1 MSVRIQVPE
10 LKGYKAIKNPTLTA
24 VIDRTINSRY
34 WNSDG
39 WSTIYDARYQDFYDL
54 LKSGDFFSNKYH
66 LSSNSNPAPA
76 IFYKDISGENKERL
90 SQVLDFLEKKEGKP
104 NPTVDRRNDPEMSL
118 LEKDNTII
126 VGKRGFSIVGP
137 KGTPRDGGKYALRP
151 YAYPYPCDG
160 VMNEYLGEVYSIV
173 EDILDDGVF
182 VLKSIDDM
190 LEVYKSKD
198 IPILQDLKNNMYL
211 I

>member
-10 LKGYKAIKNPTLTA
+10 LKGYKVIKNSTLTPT
-24 VIDRTINSRY
+24 IDRAINSRY
-34 WNSDG
+34 WNSEG

-54 LKSGDFFSNKYH
+54 LKSGNFFLKRYH
-66 LSSNSNPAPA
+66 LANESNPAPA
-76 IFYKDISGENKERL
+76 EFDPEISGENKERL
-90 SQVLDFLEKKEGKP
+90 KQVFAFLERKEKKP
-104 NPTVDRRNDPEMSL
+104 DPTVDKRNDPAFGL
-118 LEKDNTII
+118 FEKDNTII
-126 VGKRGFSIVGP
+126 VGNRGFSIVGP
-137 KGTPRDGGKYALRP
+137 KGTPRDGGKFANLP

-198 IPILQDLKNNMYL
+198 IEEMDESRMYL

>member
-1 MSVRIQVPE
+1 MSIKIQVPE
-10 LKGYKAIKNPTLTA
+10 LKGYKAIKNPTLTPL
-24 VIDRTINSRY
+24 IDSTINSNW

-39 WSTIYDARYQDFYDL
+39 WSTMYDARYQDLYDL
-54 LKSGDFFSNKYH
+54 FKSGDFLGNSY
-66 LSSNSNPAPA
+66 LSSELNSDP
-76 IFYKDISGENKERL
+76 FGFDEDISEENKERL
-90 SQVLDFLEKKEGKP
+90 SQVFDFLEKKERKP
-104 NPTVDRRNDPEMSL
+104 SPIVDRSNDPEFDL
-118 LEKDNTII
+118 FKKKNTII
-126 VGKRGFSIVGP
+126 IGKKGFRVASRADRGAQ
-137 KGTPRDGGKYALRP
+137 T
-151 YAYPYPCDG
+151 YPYPCDG
-160 VMNEYLGEVYSIV
+160 VMNEYLGEIYSIV